1 VQKLG
6 WIEDPLFLSPT
17 TPGFF
22 LLHPEVT
29 YLVLRSRYDY
39 SILFLSYVYFPGL
52 HVIFSSGTQ
61 LIRRSL
67 SSKATK
73 GENVKPVS
81 DHVPTHLKP
90 QTDEEFGHYLAG
102 LIDGVGSFGE
112 KALVIAFHG
121 LDASLAYYIK
131 GRLGYGSVKKINDKK
146 AVILSVTNREG
157 LDKVINLINGKLR
170 VQFKLDSLEK
180 NILYIYKEPLNLN
193 HKLNLNTSSDLSNHW
208 LAGFID
214 AGGSFQIQLL
224 SRVNPN
230 DSSRVEIQLYV
241 QIDQKTRLLL
251 DLIKD
256 SFGGN
261 IGHSKSQDTFSYN
274 STSFGSAKNFINYL
288 DHYHLLSS
296 KHVNY
301 LKWRKAYRLVQSQQH
316 LTLEGQMKI
325 KKLKSSMISYSD

>member
-1 VQKLG
+1 M
-6 WIEDPLFLSPT
+6 
-17 TPGFF
+17 
-22 LLHPEVT
+22 
-29 YLVLRSRYDY
+29 
-39 SILFLSYVYFPGL
+39 FLSYVYFPGL
-52 HVIFSSGTQ
+52 HVIFSSGFQ

-170 VQFKLDSLEK
+170 VQFKLDSLKK

-214 AGGSFQIQLL
+214 ACASSASFQIQLL

-230 DSSRVEIQLYV
+230 DSSSQASVEIQLYV

-261 IGHSKSQDTFSYN
+261 IGHSSLRSKSQDTFSYN

-301 LKWRKAYRLVQSQQH
+301 LK
-316 LTLEGQMKI
+316 
-325 KKLKSSMISYSD
+325 